1 MIKSILLPLDG
12 SRLAESVLPY
22 ASELGA
28 KTGAELSLF
37 TSIHQVDA
45 WTGYLAQVDTGQQS
59 ELAAI
64 YLKEKAEEL
73 RARGL
78 KVRTDI
84 AYGAPAETILNF
96 AADQDI
102 NLIAMSTHGRSG
114 ITRWAFGSVADK
126 VLHGTH
132 RPLLLVRGAEQGHQT
147 GVISKILVP
156 LDGSKVSLAVLPF
169 VEELAQ
175 KLGASLVLFHALP
188 LLSTLPGAETAP
200 LYVGNMYETL
210 QAQAE
215 QLLGRVEKE
224 VKQRGIE
231 VSRLVAIGSEV
242 THIVQ
247 AAQETGA
254 DLIALSTHGR
264 SGLDRWVM
272 GSAAEG
278 VVRRTTLPCLV
289 IRPLEAGEPPADG

>member
-22 ASELGA
+22 ASELA
-28 KTGAELSLF
+28 TKTGAELTLF

-59 ELAAI
+59 ELAAV

-78 KVRTDI
+78 KVRTEI
-84 AYGAPAETILNF
+84 VYGAPAETILNY
-96 AADQDI
+96 AADQDVD
-102 NLIAMSTHGRSG
+102 LIAMSTHGRSG

-126 VLHGTH
+126 VLHSTH
-132 RPLLLVRGAEQGHQT
+132 RPLLLIRGAEQGEQS

-175 KLGASLVLFHALP
+175 TLGASLVLFHALP
-188 LLSTLPGAETAP
+188 LLSALPGAETAP

-231 VSRLVAIGSEV
+231 VSRLVAVGSEV

-247 AAQETGA
+247 AAQDTGA

-272 GSAAEG
+272 GSVAEG
-278 VVRRTTLPCLV
+278 VVRRSALPCLV
-289 IRPLEAGEPPADG
+289 IRPPEAETPPADE